1 MGQPRHQVETRRSV
15 CLSAPVA
22 VIGAGLSGL
31 AAGCL
36 LARNGF
42 AVRVFEANG
51 KVGGCCATTAL
62 GGFTFN
68 DGAVYLPLVSLLDH
82 GFERLGLD
90 RGRILPVK
98 RVATNLQATLPDGT
112 VVTLGEGLDVTV
124 EGRRV
129 DPARVQADLH
139 GLMRRWEPVLR
150 WVTEEVATHPFSSWR
165 ILRSGWR
172 HLPKLRGTVAAELRR
187 HVGDEAVRAALSGI
201 LLYAGVPPEAMPA
214 SALVGLVAMMREGF
228 HLPEGGMGK
237 IPDALSTAFEEYGGR
252 LFLNSEVERIAVA
265 RGRVRGVDVKG
276 QGRVEAAAVISTTSA
291 MATYGTLLD
300 PGVVPAATLRRVG
313 RARLS
318 HRAVSLQLGL
328 SNRIESRSFLNMV
341 LPMMERQRE
350 IFGEDASGIEWPI
363 YFVPTT
369 TLPDLAPP
377 GGSVVEMFR
386 PVTPDLDEGD
396 RVKETVA
403 EAAVRALRRLHD
415 LDIAVTR
422 VRGPRDFAETLHLYR
437 GALYGISPIVALG
450 EQFPNRA
457 PLPGLF
463 LAGGQSTHPGYGVPA
478 SVMSGIFAA
487 EALMGAAS

>member
-1 MGQPRHQVETRRSV
+1 MGQPRNQVETRRSV
-15 CLSAPVA
+15 RLSDPVA
-22 VIGAGLSGL
+22 IIGAGLSGL

-36 LARNGF
+36 LARNGV
-42 AVRVFEANG
+42 AVRLFEANG
-51 KVGGCCATTAL
+51 KVGGCCATTTL
-62 GGFTFN
+62 EGFTFN

-82 GFERLGLD
+82 GFARLGLD

-98 RVATNLQATLPDGT
+98 RVATNLRATLPDGT
-112 VVTLGEGLDVTV
+112 VVTLGDGLDVTV

-129 DPARVQADLH
+129 DAARVHADLR
-139 GLMRRWEPVLR
+139 GLVSRWEPVLR
-150 WVTEEVATHPFSSWR
+150 WVTEEVATYPFSPWR
-165 ILRSGWR
+165 VLRRGWR

-187 HVGDEAVRAALSGI
+187 HVADDAVRAALSGV
-201 LLYAGVPPEAMPA
+201 LLYAGVPPEEMPA
-214 SALVGLVAMMREGF
+214 SALVGLVAMMGEGF

-237 IPDALSTAFEEYGGR
+237 IPDALATAFEGYGGR
-252 LFLNSEVERIAVA
+252 LFLNSEVGRIAVS
-265 RGRVRGVDVKG
+265 RGRVCGVEVEG

-300 PGVVPAATLRRVG
+300 PGDVPAATLRRVG

-341 LPMMERQRE
+341 VPTMERQRE
-350 IFGEDASGIEWPI
+350 VFRQDASGVEWPI

-369 TLPDLAPP
+369 ALPTLAPP
-377 GGSVVEMFR
+377 GGSVIEMFH
-386 PVTPDLDEGD
+386 PVPPALEASGGG
-396 RVKETVA
+396 KGAVA
-403 EAAVRALRRLHD
+403 DAALRALRRAHD

-422 VRGPRDFAETLHLYR
+422 VRGPGDFAESLHLYH
-437 GALYGISPIVALG
+437 GALYGLSPIVG
-450 EQFPNRA
+450 PHEQFPLRS
-457 PLPGLF
+457 PLRGLF

-487 EALMGAAS
+487 EALMEVAT